1 MIGRNY
7 RNYLKKDKKVMKIPD
22 GRSEANLLANVFTR
36 VVENSNSGLPS
47 CKTIALTTRSQV
59 AVLCK
64 GTSLGLVLKT
74 TVCNVLTLTVSL
86 SQDM

>member
-7 RNYLKKDKKVMKIPD
+7 RNYLKKDKKVMKIPA
-22 GRSEANLLANVFTR
+22 GRSEANLLATVFTR
-36 VVENSNSGLPS
+36 VVENSNSGLLS

-64 GTSLGLVLKT
+64 GTSLGFVLKT

>member
-7 RNYLKKDKKVMKIPD
+7 RNYLKKDKKVMKIPA

-36 VVENSNSGLPS
+36 VVENSNSGLSS

-59 AVLCK
+59 EVPCK
-64 GTSLGLVLKT
+64 GTSLGFVLKT

>member
-1 MIGRNY
+1 
-7 RNYLKKDKKVMKIPD
+7 MKIPD

-64 GTSLGLVLKT
+64 GTSLGFVLKT

-86 SQDM
+86 GQDM